1 MKIIVILTLSISLF
15 SYSFTQ
21 IDAVN
26 AGENEVGTVDYE
38 ELARPALKSVCFRDI
53 TWGGVGISIDPSAK
67 LTLPNALV
75 KTSPIDEEKA
85 KELAREVS
93 WNTPAVVFLIM
104 YFGGPLVVYIWLQIW
119 AIYRTRG
126 VWRIFAILAVAPA
139 AFLVYFVAMG
149 FADNSKTLLW
159 FFPLWFLMS
168 IVYFIFLHRK
178 FIPQRQKLTFL
189 KCPKC
194 DNEIRNPLEK
204 GIPKGQRLVISCPKC
219 HFSFNID

>member
-15 SYSFTQ
+15 SYSFTL

-38 ELARPALKSVCFRDI
+38 ELARPALKSVYFRDI

-67 LTLPNALV
+67 LTLPNALA
-75 KTSPIDEEKA
+75 KISPEE
-85 KELAREVS
+85 LWS
-93 WNTPAVVFLIM
+93 TPAVLVFLLV
-104 YFGGPLVVYIWLQIW
+104 FGFPLWAYIVLQIQ

-126 VWRIFAILAVAPA
+126 VWRILAILAVVPA
-139 AFLVYFVAMG
+139 AFSLTISAMC
-149 FADNSKTLLW
+149 FAEEYN
-159 FFPLWFLMS
+159 LWFLPLWSIMAIV
-168 IVYFIFLHRK
+168 IVYLLILNTK

-204 GIPKGQRLVISCPKC
+204 GIPKGQRLEISCPKC